1 MSQRGQGMCWGRL
14 HLRKKVNF
22 SFFGDNKTL
31 SVHRLYIESG
41 CLEQLK
47 VDVAAWAGHVLGTA
61 PFEEEG

>member
-1 MSQRGQGMCWGRL
+1 MSQRGLGMCWGRL
-14 HLRKKVNF
+14 RSRMKVNF
-22 SFFGDNKTL
+22 FFWLETQGAE
-31 SVHRLYIESG
+31 LYIESG